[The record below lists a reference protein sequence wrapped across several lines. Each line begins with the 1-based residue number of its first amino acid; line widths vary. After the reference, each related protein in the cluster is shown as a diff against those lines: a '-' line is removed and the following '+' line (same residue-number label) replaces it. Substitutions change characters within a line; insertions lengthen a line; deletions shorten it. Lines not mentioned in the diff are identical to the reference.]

1 MATPGRTSAW
11 QKVALVAFGLCLALA
26 LLEGGLRAAGWLFL
40 RVQEGRNRAS
50 LAEGRPYRV
59 LCIGE
64 STTALGGED
73 AYPHQLERI
82 LNEQAGRHLVSV
94 VNRGVPAINTDRILA
109 MIPAL
114 LGQYRPDV
122 VVAMMGINDLD
133 VPGGAPAED
142 GVLRRALSSL
152 RIAKVVRYA
161 GALWDA
167 RRREAP
173 AAAMAAQFEDEVRA
187 KEGRLLARIRA
198 DTSDER
204 AHAELGTLYLSA
216 GRRALARRFLD
227 RALVLDPQDQAAR
240 LALAAL
246 YRREGRAE
254 HFVAALQVTA
264 AIDPAHPDAQREVAA
279 AYLRFF
285 ESDGFAAATERIL
298 VFYRQDD
305 ATYRILKEAYLGVAE
320 RCTRDGRLE
329 EAEALLRLAHAVP
342 AGGYDDI
349 YFGRRAFLAQMM
361 GDRQGFEQ
369 NLERAEELHAV
380 DQHAM
385 TARNYR
391 ELARMLHELGIPLV
405 AVQYPL
411 RRTEGLRTMLEG
423 EPGVVLVDNEV
434 TFKEA
439 LRRAPYRDYF
449 IDAFAGDFGHFTPRG
464 AGLLAEN
471 VAGPVRE
478 LLERADARGGGS
490 RSR

>member
-1 MATPGRTSAW
+1 MATPGRTPAW

-40 RVQEGRNRAS
+40 RLQEGRNRAS

-59 LCIGE
+59 LCVGE

-82 LNEQAGRHLVSV
+82 LNQQAGRNLVSV
-94 VNRGVPAINTDRILA
+94 VNRGVPAINTDYILA
-109 MIPAL
+109 TMPAL
-114 LGQYRPDV
+114 LAQYRPDV

-133 VPGGAPAED
+133 VPGGGPAED
-142 GVLRRALSSL
+142 GVFRRAVLSL
-152 RIAKVVRYA
+152 RIAKVARYA
-161 GALWDA
+161 AALWQA
-167 RRREAP
+167 WRRKSSGPAMEAH
-173 AAAMAAQFEDEVRA
+173 FEDEVRA
-187 KEGRLLARIRA
+187 KEGRLLARIRT
-198 DTSDER
+198 DPSDER

-227 RALVLDPQDQAAR
+227 RALVLAPQDQAAG

-246 YRREGRAE
+246 YRREDRAK
-254 HFVAALQVTA
+254 HYTAALQMA
-264 AIDPAHPDAQREVAA
+264 AAVDPAHPDAQREVAA
-279 AYLRFF
+279 EYLSFF
-285 ESDGFAAATERIL
+285 ESDGLTAVTERIL

-305 ATYRILKEAYLGVAE
+305 ATYRLLEEAYLRVAE

-329 EAEALLRLAHAVP
+329 EADALLRLARAVP
-342 AGGYDDI
+342 VGGYDEI
-349 YFGRRAFLAQMM
+349 YFGRRAFLAQML

-369 NLERAEELHAV
+369 NLERAEVLHAG
-380 DQHAM
+380 DPRAM

-391 ELARMLHELGIPLV
+391 ELARILHEVGIPLV

-411 RRTEGLRTMLEG
+411 RKTDGLRKMLEG
-423 EPGVVLVDNEV
+423 EAGVVFVDNEV
-434 TFKEA
+434 SFKEA

-449 IDAFAGDFGHFTPRG
+449 TDAFAGDFGHFTPRG

-471 VAGPVRE
+471 VARPVRE
-478 LLERADARGGGS
+478 LLEKAEHGVAGS
-490 RSR
+490 PAH